1 MRTGE
6 GCRQR
11 GVARPDKANT
21 SAYATAGRGTRCWGD
36 CDSTLAEGGSGSAAV
51 PTVPSSPLRRR
62 GCALSGSKAMQI
74 GKPTNVRF
82 GCEPTTRYGTVL
94 AVTTR
99 RQQWA
104 THACGERCAGERGGA
119 YRHLLGSGCGDAG
132 FARQLLKEEDALEVD
147 LQWAQAYAIPGTIQR
162 QCTASRGCESAAGGG
177 RQGRLPDR
185 FGERELVGTER
196 QAGGYVGVGL
206 ALLSHHDV
214 GVLAKP
220 NRRCR
225 PAEKEVAV
233 NHNKLRCG
241 GGGQGRRGVDD
252 DWDELVVQW
261 HGYTKRLGR
270 TIYRGVLLDGLAERP
285 GGHPLLH
292 VPKKQRSLAAWYTF
306 FSFF

>member
-147 LQWAQAYAIPGTIQR
+147 LQWHRHTRSPVRFRDSAQRRGDV
-162 QCTASRGCESAAGGG
+162 SRLQEAAG
-177 RQGRLPDR
+177 
-185 FGERELVGTER
+185 REDFQIDLVKG
-196 QAGGYVGVGL
+196 
-206 ALLSHHDV
+206 
-214 GVLAKP
+214 
-220 NRRCR
+220 N
-225 PAEKEVAV
+225 
-233 NHNKLRCG
+233 
-241 GGGQGRRGVDD
+241 
-252 DWDELVVQW
+252 
-261 HGYTKRLGR
+261 
-270 TIYRGVLLDGLAERP
+270 
-285 GGHPLLH
+285 
-292 VPKKQRSLAAWYTF
+292 
-306 FSFF
+306 